1 MESRAPTTPR
11 VDGSEVASGSALG
24 GLAARLATDDDWI
37 PRVSG
42 VVTEA
47 IIREL
52 PEVASKEELRRATR
66 VGAEANIRLLIEF
79 MRTGADP
86 VEAEPPP
93 AAVQHARELVRQG
106 VAIDALLRTY
116 SIGQASCLEEISR
129 TAREALEDAQELSDA
144 LHHAARVTLAYVN
157 AVSRVLVE
165 RYAQERDSWVRSA
178 VAVRADTVRAL
189 LAGEP
194 LDLSAAEQRLG
205 YTLRRFHLGFVVWS
219 ASEDESFADLGALE
233 RIASGL
239 ATELGGT
246 RPLLVPFGVHLI
258 AGWVGDREAHAPGLR
273 PALPIDSRRG
283 PAVWAAVGMPGSGVE
298 GFARSY
304 REAMQARRI
313 GELMHRRPGSVF
325 AYEEMALS
333 ALASADLEHARDFV
347 LRQLGPLAADD
358 DATVRV
364 AATLRVYLE
373 EGSRPRRAAERLGV
387 HPNTIVNR
395 VQAAEEMLGHPIESR
410 VAELLVAL
418 RLAPIVRGNG

>member
-1 MESRAPTTPR
+1 
-11 VDGSEVASGSALG
+11 
-24 GLAARLATDDDWI
+24 
-37 PRVSG
+37 
-42 VVTEA
+42 
-47 IIREL
+47 
-52 PEVASKEELRRATR
+52 
-66 VGAEANIRLLIEF
+66 

-106 VAIDALLRTY
+106 VAIDTLLRTY
-116 SIGQASCLEEISR
+116 SVGQASCLEEISR
-129 TAREALEDAQELSDA
+129 AAREELASPRELSDV
-144 LHHAARVTLAYVN
+144 LQHVARVTLAYVN

-165 RYAQERDSWVRSA
+165 RYAQERDNWVRSA

-189 LAGEP
+189 LAGER

-219 ASEDESFADLGALE
+219 ASDDESFDDLGALE
-233 RIASGL
+233 RTAVGL
-239 ATELGGT
+239 AIELGGT
-246 RPLLVPFGVHLI
+246 HPLLVPFGTHLI
-258 AGWVGDREAHAPGLR
+258 AGWVGAHEAHASGLR
-273 PALPIDSRRG
+273 PRLSIDPERG
-283 PAVWAAVGMPGSGVE
+283 PAVWAAIGLPGSGVD

-304 REAMQARRI
+304 REAMQARRVA
-313 GELMHRRPGSVF
+313 ELVVRRPGSVF
-325 AYEEMALS
+325 AYEDLALT

-347 LRQLGPLAADD
+347 LRQLGRLAADD

-387 HPNTIVNR
+387 HPNTILYR
-395 VQAAEEMLGHPIESR
+395 IHAAEQLLGHPIESQ

-418 RLAPIVRGNG
+418 RLAPLVRDDG

>member
-1 MESRAPTTPR
+1 M
-11 VDGSEVASGSALG
+11 
-24 GLAARLATDDDWI
+24 AARLATSDNWI
-37 PRVSG
+37 SRVSG
-42 VVTEA
+42 VVAEA

-52 PEVASKEELRRATR
+52 PEVASKEELRRATHA
-66 VGAEANIRLLIEF
+66 GAEGNIRLLIEF
-79 MRTGADP
+79 IRTGADP

-106 VAIDALLRTY
+106 VAIDTLLRTY

-129 TAREALEDAQELSDA
+129 AAREALEDPQELSHA
-144 LHHAARVTLAYVN
+144 LQHVARVTLAYVN

-165 RYAQERDSWVRSA
+165 RYAQERDNWVRSA

-189 LAGEP
+189 LAGDP
-194 LDLSAAEQRLG
+194 LDLSAAELRLG
-205 YTLRRFHLGFVVWS
+205 YTLPRFHLGFVVWS
-219 ASEDESFADLGALE
+219 ASDDESFDDLGALE

-239 ATELGGT
+239 AMDLGGT
-246 RPLLVPFGVHLI
+246 HPLLVPFGAHLI
-258 AGWVGDREAHAPGLR
+258 AGWVGGREAHPSGLR
-273 PALPIDSRRG
+273 PTLSVDPQRG
-283 PAVWAAVGMPGSGVE
+283 PAAWAAIGTPGSGVE

-313 GELMHRRPGSVF
+313 AELMRRRPGSVF
-325 AYEEMALS
+325 AYEDVALA

-387 HPNTIVNR
+387 HPNTIAYR
-395 VQAAEEMLGHPIESR
+395 IQAAEEMLGHPIESR

-418 RLAPIVRGNG
+418 RLAPVVRDDG